1 MNERTFNNEKDM
13 LQGNI
18 ARLSISKDLDE
29 LERMRYWAHR
39 RIDMIADAKI
49 QQVRN
54 EDHRNTQCEVK
65 CCEE

>member
-1 MNERTFNNEKDM
+1 MDERTLNNEKDM

-39 RIDMIADAKI
+39 RIDMIADTRI

-54 EDHRNTQCEVK
+54 G
-65 CCEE
+65 CEE